1 LDELERPPLIWTTAG
16 KLHLLVKDELIIVER
31 TAEQLTR
38 MATEILKTVN
48 EMNAQKKRGP

>member
-1 LDELERPPLIWTTAG
+1 MWTTAG